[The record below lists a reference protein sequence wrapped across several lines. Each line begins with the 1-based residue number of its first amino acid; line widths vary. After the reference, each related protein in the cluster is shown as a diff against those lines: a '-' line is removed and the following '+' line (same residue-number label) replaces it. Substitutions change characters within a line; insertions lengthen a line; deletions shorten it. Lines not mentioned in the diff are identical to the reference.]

1 MHRPIAAALIA
12 IASLGSMPTVAIA
25 QDASQVR
32 ALMRPGTSVF
42 GASGKEIGTIES
54 VDKKTFVLKTPDGPV
69 TMSRAV
75 ISLGVKGLRVDKTPS
90 QIKALAE
97 AQGKAD
103 AS

>member
-1 MHRPIAAALIA
+1 MYRPIAAALIA
-12 IASLGSMPTVAIA
+12 LAGFGSVPSVVFA

-42 GASGKEIGTIES
+42 GASGKEVGTIES

-69 TMSRAV
+69 TMSRAL
-75 ISLGVKGLRVDKTPS
+75 ISLGVKGLRVDKTPG
-90 QIKALAE
+90 QIKDLAE
-97 AQGKAD
+97 AQSKAS